1 MADSASQRQHI
12 DRAEQLSR
20 AARLASGEETGQRA
34 LFFEGPEGIGKSSLL
49 FEIHDRH
56 RENGAYFV
64 DLERTVREYDVLETL
79 AIQARGQRVETPSY
93 RTARDRFAEQAGSLN
108 VEFTNVR
115 ARASAF
121 QIIGQTEDRI
131 LRTAALSDALLDN
144 LLADDR
150 RPVFCLDGFERCGQ
164 PMRKWLGDSLLPNL
178 LSRKDAGVFLAG
190 REVPRL
196 THPDSTSVHTMVLPP
211 FDVEAVQE
219 WIEALGVTELHA
231 KSLAIHQEYGGIPML
246 LDEFFTGH
254 LAFGRAGLPRQQ
266 GVDRR
271 GAQRP

>member
-178 LSRKDAGVFLAG
+178 LSRKDAGVFL
-190 REVPRL
+190 VPGGA
-196 THPDSTSVHTMVLPP
+196 PADPP
-211 FDVEAVQE
+211 GLHLGAHHGAAAVRRR
-219 WIEALGVTELHA
+219 
-231 KSLAIHQEYGGIPML
+231 
-246 LDEFFTGH
+246 
-254 LAFGRAGLPRQQ
+254 GRAG
-266 GVDRR
+266 VDRGAR
-271 GAQRP
+271 RHRASREVSGDPSGVRRHPDVVGRVLHRPPRIRPGRAAATAGRRPERAQRP